1 LHFLIVAPKIKKLD
15 IIIFLC
21 YMHKIQQNLLEL
33 SKRKNLGQ
41 MTLREMGEHIGEK
54 FPQKIKHHLS
64 QLERKGFLKIAKH
77 AGTIER
83 TSPGKI
89 ARTSLLSIPILG
101 VADCGPATFYA
112 DTNFEGYLKIS
123 SALLRQK
130 KDVYAIRASGLS
142 MNRVSVSGK
151 NIEDGDYLIIE
162 SKDKTPENGDL
173 VVSVFD
179 NMANI
184 KKFQWDKENNRVV
197 LLSESTKDFPPI
209 FIHEDDDFNI
219 IGYVVQV
226 IKKPALLN

>member
-1 LHFLIVAPKIKKLD
+1 
-15 IIIFLC
+15 
-21 YMHKIQQNLLEL
+21 MHKIQQNLLEL
-33 SKRKNLGQ
+33 SKTKNLGQ

-54 FPQKIKHHLS
+54 FPQKIKHHLN
-64 QLERKGFLKIAKH
+64 QLEKKGFLKIAKH
-77 AGTIER
+77 TGTIER

-89 ARTSLLSIPILG
+89 AKTSLLSIPILG
-101 VADCGPATFYA
+101 TADCGPATFYA

-130 KDVYAIRASGLS
+130 KNVYAIRASGLS
-142 MNRVSVSGK
+142 MNKASVNGK

-184 KKFQWDKENNRVV
+184 KKFHWDKENNRVV
-197 LLSESTKDFPPI
+197 LLSESTKDFSPI